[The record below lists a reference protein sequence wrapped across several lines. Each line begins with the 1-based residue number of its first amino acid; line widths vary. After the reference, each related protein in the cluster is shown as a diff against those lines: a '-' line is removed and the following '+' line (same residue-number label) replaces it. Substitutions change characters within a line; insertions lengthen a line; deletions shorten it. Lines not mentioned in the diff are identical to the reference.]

1 MKKMLKIMA
10 MVLVIATVVFAA
22 GCSSKGP
29 ETPENGTSEPGVTE
43 GHDGAIVDSNNTTAV
58 GNNTTVVGNN
68 TTVVGNNTTVVG
80 NNTTVP

>member
-1 MKKMLKIMA
+1 MKKMLRIMA
-10 MVLVIATVVFAA
+10 MLLVIATVVFVA
-22 GCSSKGP
+22 GCASEGP
-29 ETPENGTSEPGVTE
+29 KEGNGTSEPGVTE
-43 GHDGAIVDSNNTTAV
+43 GHDGANVEGNNTTAV